1 MARGGIR
8 AGAGRPTGS
17 ENSNKKDIE
26 ERLNELNCDPI
37 EGMVGIAEQAMQ
49 EKKYALAGQMYKE
62 LTQYIA
68 SKKRPILNQKE
79 TFDLAI
85 RIREGLGQVTPPK
98 KKDEEKTPL
107 VTNQKVCLDP
117 APGLLKERCPTTPKK
132 EKDEDMSFLD

>member
-8 AGAGRPTGS
+8 TGAGRPAGS
-17 ENSNKKDIE
+17 ENSNKKDIG
-26 ERLNELNCDPI
+26 ERLDELNCDPI
-37 EGMVGIAEQAMQ
+37 EGMVDIAEQAMK
-49 EKKYALAGQMYKE
+49 EKQYTLAGQMYKE

-98 KKDEEKTPL
+98 
-107 VTNQKVCLDP
+107 
-117 APGLLKERCPTTPKK
+117 

>member
-8 AGAGRPTGS
+8 AGAGRPAGS
-17 ENSNKKDIE
+17 ENNNKKDIG
-26 ERLNELNCDPI
+26 ERLDELNCDPI
-37 EGMVGIAEQAMQ
+37 EGMVDIAEQAMK
-49 EKKYALAGQMYKE
+49 EKQYALAGQMYKE

-79 TFDLAI
+79 TLDLAT

-98 KKDEEKTPL
+98 
-107 VTNQKVCLDP
+107 
-117 APGLLKERCPTTPKK
+117 